1 MMDEMKRP
9 GWIGAGA
16 LALAVALAW
25 CGGGSTPPPST
36 SDPGGTGERISGN
49 ERLGWNQ
56 AASDASQLATFRYAA
71 YVDGNRIELTDVS
84 CGGLSE
90 SASPCS
96 SRMPAMA
103 PGAHTI
109 ELVSFVTEGGAVIES
124 GRSSPLRVTVTG
136 ATAGGTSPPPAAAPA
151 ATLLT
156 TADGA
161 ELRLDALSDQLEA
174 ATAIAVAPDGRLFVA
189 EQEGRVRILVNGVL
203 EPQPAI
209 TIDDALMTSAS
220 EGGLLALALDAQ
232 FDRTHFLYAAY
243 TIAGPEGTRRFR
255 VVRYR
260 EAGGRLGERVV
271 LLDRIP
277 AATRPAASLTT
288 GPDGRLYVAL
298 DAAISTGRTP
308 ALASYS
314 GKVLR
319 LNADGTTPQDQPA
332 GIPVFANDIQS
343 PRGLDFHPSTGALW
357 VADVKR
363 RDVEE
368 LRVIVSGGVSG
379 APSAS
384 RIRIPMPA
392 GVGAAGV
399 AFYRGTLVP
408 AFAGDLFVAAEEA
421 HSLLRLRFDT
431 RDPTRLVSGERLL
444 EDVGARLRAVTVAA
458 DGLIYVAT
466 DRAVL
471 RLGPR

>member
-1 MMDEMKRP
+1 MQRL
-9 GWIGAGA
+9 GWVGIIVAVLAGA
-16 LALAVALAW
+16 VAS
-25 CGGGSTPPPST
+25 CGGSSPPPPSTPPPG
-36 SDPGGTGERISGN
+36 DTGERISGN

-56 AASDASQLATFRYAA
+56 AASDANQLASFRYVA
-71 YVDGNRIELTDVS
+71 YVDNNRVELADVS
-84 CGGLSE
+84 CGGLSDG
-90 SASPCS
+90 AAPCS
-96 SRMPAMA
+96 SRMPAMT

-109 ELVSFVTEGGAVIES
+109 ELASYATAADTVSES
-124 GRSSPLRVTVTG
+124 GRSAPLRVTVTG
-136 ATAGGTSPPPAAAPA
+136 ATAGGSPPSPAAPA
-151 ATLLT
+151 PTFLT
-156 TADGA
+156 TADGV
-161 ELRLDALSDQLEA
+161 ELRLDALTEQLEA
-174 ATAIAVAPDGRLFVA
+174 ATSMAIAADGRVFVA
-189 EQEGRVRILVNGVL
+189 EQEGRVRVLANGVL
-203 EPQPAI
+203 DPQPAI
-209 TIDDALMTSAS
+209 TIDEAMMTSAS

-232 FDRTHFLYAAY
+232 FGRTHFLYAAY
-243 TIAGPEGTRRFR
+243 TVEGPQSTRRFR

-260 EAGGRLGERVV
+260 EVAGRLGERVV
-271 LLDRIP
+271 LLDGVP
-277 AATRPAASLTT
+277 AAARPAASLAT

-298 DAAISTGRTP
+298 DATTSTGRTP

-332 GIPVFANDIQS
+332 GIPVFATDIQS
-343 PRGLDFHPSTGALW
+343 PRGMDFHPSTGALW
-357 VADVKR
+357 MADVKR

-368 LRVIVSGGVSG
+368 LRVIAPSGDSG
-379 APSAS
+379 A

-399 AFYRGTLVP
+399 AFYRGTLIP
-408 AFAGDLFVAAEEA
+408 ALARDLFVASEQG

-444 EDVGARLRAVTVAA
+444 EDIGVPIRAVAAAA
-458 DGLIYVAT
+458 DGLVYVAT

>member
-1 MMDEMKRP
+1 MQRL
-9 GWIGAGA
+9 GWLGIIVAGLAGA
-16 LALAVALAW
+16 VAA
-25 CGGGSTPPPST
+25 CGGSSPPPST

-49 ERLGWNQ
+49 ERLGWTQ
-56 AASDASQLATFRYAA
+56 AASDASQLATFRYVA
-71 YVDGNRIELTDVS
+71 YVDSTRVELADVS
-84 CGGLSE
+84 CGGLS
-90 SASPCS
+90 SGAAPCS

-109 ELVSFVTEGGAVIES
+109 ELASLVIDGGTVIES
-124 GRSSPLRVTVTG
+124 SRSAPLRVTMTG
-136 ATAGGTSPPPAAAPA
+136 ATAGGSPPSPNAPA
-151 ATLLT
+151 PTFLT
-156 TADGA
+156 TADGV
-161 ELRLDALSDQLEA
+161 ELRLDALTEQLEA
-174 ATAIAVAPDGRLFVA
+174 ATSIAIATDGRLFVA
-189 EQEGRVRILVNGVL
+189 EQEGRVRVLANGVL
-203 EPQPAI
+203 DPRPAI

-243 TIAGPEGTRRFR
+243 TIAGPQSTRRFR

-260 EAGGRLGERVV
+260 EVAGRLGERVV
-271 LLDRIP
+271 LLDGIP
-277 AATRPAASLTT
+277 AATRPAASLAT

-298 DAAISTGRTP
+298 DAATSTGRTP
-308 ALASYS
+308 ALAHYS

-332 GIPVFANDIQS
+332 GIPVFATDIQS
-343 PRGLDFHPSTGALW
+343 PRGMDFHPSTGALW
-357 VADVKR
+357 MADVKR

-368 LRVIVSGGVSG
+368 LRVIAPGGDSG
-379 APSAS
+379 APLAA

-408 AFAGDLFVAAEEA
+408 ALARDLFVASEQA

-444 EDVGARLRAVTVAA
+444 EDIGTRIRAVAAAA
-458 DGLIYVAT
+458 DGLVYVAT

>member
-1 MMDEMKRP
+1 MQRL
-9 GWIGAGA
+9 GWRGTG
-16 LALAVALAW
+16 LVALAVALAS

-56 AASDASQLATFRYAA
+56 AASDARQLATLRYVA
-71 YVDGNRIELTDVS
+71 YVDGNRGELSDVS
-84 CGGLSE
+84 CGGLNGGVSL
-90 SASPCS
+90 CT
-96 SRMPAMA
+96 SRMPGMS

-109 ELVSFVTEGGAVIES
+109 ELASFVTEGEAVFES
-124 GRSSPLRVTVTG
+124 AKSAPLRVTVTG
-136 ATAGGTSPPPAAAPA
+136 ATAGGSSPTPTAAPA

-156 TADGA
+156 TADGV
-161 ELRLDALSDQLEA
+161 ELRLDALSEQLEA
-174 ATAIAVAPDGRLFVA
+174 VTAMAIAPDGRVFVA
-189 EQEGRVRILVNGVL
+189 EQKGRVRILVNGVL
-203 EPQPAI
+203 DPQPAI
-209 TIDDALMTSAS
+209 TIDEALMTSAS

-232 FDRTHFLYAAY
+232 FDRTRFLYAAY
-243 TIAGPEGTRRFR
+243 TIAGPEDTRRFR
-255 VVRYR
+255 LVRYR
-260 EAGGRLGERVV
+260 EVAGRLGERVV
-271 LLDRIP
+271 LLDAIP
-277 AATRPAASLTT
+277 AAARPAASLAS

-319 LNADGTTPQDQPA
+319 LNADGTTPQDQSA
-332 GIPVFANDIQS
+332 SLPVFATDIQS

-368 LRVIVSGGVSG
+368 LRVILSG
-379 APSAS
+379 APSTS
-384 RIRIPMPA
+384 RTKIPLPA
-392 GVGAAGV
+392 GIGVAGV
-399 AFYRGTLVP
+399 AFYRGTVVP

-421 HSLLRLRFDT
+421 RSLLRLRFDT
-431 RDPTRLVSGERLL
+431 REPTRLVSGERLL
-444 EDVGARLRAVTVAA
+444 QDAGAPIRAVAVAA
-458 DGLIYVAT
+458 DGLVYVAT